1 MTEYRLRFGYSS
13 SPAYAEAVRSAS
25 AVSGY
30 VVEESGRR
38 TRHTVPVGP
47 ESLAAVGRL
56 LSIVRGWR
64 NVELLADDVSLGRA
78 RLWALLRVLACYHAR
93 QVSGLDE
100 LHCRG
105 FPGSGGRGVP
115 CRLVESSLP
124 WVISAEYRD
133 AVLLPRL
140 LLAHARQAM
149 VEVCP
154 VYDHDAVSRAAVR
167 ALARAQLQQ
176 DDGGLR
182 SRLGRDSGGAPED
195 EERERI
201 ERLLWDID
209 FGADP

>member
-1 MTEYRLRFGYSS
+1 M
-13 SPAYAEAVRSAS
+13 
-25 AVSGY
+25 
-30 VVEESGRR
+30 
-38 TRHTVPVGP
+38 
-47 ESLAAVGRL
+47 
-56 LSIVRGWR
+56 
-64 NVELLADDVSLGRA
+64 
-78 RLWALLRVLACYHAR
+78 
-93 QVSGLDE
+93 
-100 LHCRG
+100 
-105 FPGSGGRGVP
+105 P
-115 CRLVESSLP
+115 CRLVESSLA

-167 ALARAQLQQ
+167 ALARTQLQQ